1 MANAYDEAI
10 QEYETRR
17 NQTQNDI
24 NNLAVEKQNVLDAYE
39 KNYNEQ
45 LTNYN
50 DLMDQQ
56 QNYIDTWANT
66 QRDTQQKQTDFNVGL
81 INQAKQEA
89 EKKTNAEIGNAYI
102 DYQRGLNQFGGSAET
117 LASQGLGGTGFAKNQ
132 DIAMNIT
139 YQNRVASAKSAL
151 QKANVDYNNQIQQ
164 ALLTNDAALAEVA
177 LKQMQQSYQLA
188 LQGFEYKTTLQ
199 HNRLNYIQSINDSY
213 FTKTNTL
220 QSRYDSYMSAINN
233 TKLAKQQAE
242 EAKAAQAAALARS
255 YRSSGGGG
263 GGSNSITFRDD
274 NQTGETSGIPLASSL
289 GTAVSA
295 LVGLA
300 GGNSGLTYKGNKLGV
315 GYKGQSDQE
324 IKAANQY
331 GYKTNGMKAGSIA
344 KGKTDSQG
352 RSLDN
357 AYVYEKNGQY
367 YVYDSKLGMVRIK

>member
-1 MANAYDEAI
+1 MANAYDEVI

-17 NQTQNDI
+17 NQAQNDI
-24 NNLAVEKQNVLDAYE
+24 NNLAVEKQNVLDTYE

-50 DLMDQQ
+50 DLMNQQ

-89 EKKTNAEIGNAYI
+89 EMKTNAEIGNAYI

-151 QKANVDYNNQIQQ
+151 QKANQDYNNQIQQ

-188 LQGFEYKTTLQ
+188 LQGFEYKTNLQ
-199 HNRLNYIQSINDSY
+199 NNRLNYIQSINDSY
-213 FTKTNTL
+213 FNKTNTL
-220 QSRYDSYMSAINN
+220 QSRYDSYMSAISN
-233 TKLAKQQAE
+233 TRIAKEQQE
-242 EAKAAQAAALARS
+242 EAARQAAANRALQYS
-255 YRSSGGGG
+255 KIKSSGGGNSNPFSG
-263 GGSNSITFRDD
+263 GDD
-274 NQTGETSGIPLASSL
+274 TQEETTKSSKNGLASLIAL
-289 GTAVSA
+289 GAGVAGAAQASSSKSTPKGPSIDKAEQAARNGDYSSSGKTFQNMFGMGSKDSA
-295 LVGLA
+295 
-300 GGNSGLTYKGNKLGV
+300 GNSLNNSK
-315 GYKGQSDQE
+315 
-324 IKAANQY
+324 
-331 GYKTNGMKAGSIA
+331 
-344 KGKTDSQG
+344 
-352 RSLDN
+352 
-357 AYVYEKNGQY
+357 VYFKNGSY
-367 YVYDSKLGMVRIK
+367 YVYDTGYGKLVKIGK